1 MIKATFR
8 LGGEVIEVIVRGTE
22 LLFYDISSQL
32 TSVIE
37 GLRLNKAG
45 VIKEFPDLE
54 NNPEWKKIAIQR
66 LKDYIKKLKTEMER
80 IIYVKNELKQ
90 HGYEPLYLQRAGFR
104 PQKFKDEK

>member
-1 MIKATFR
+1 MIEATFR
-8 LGGEVIEVIVRGTE
+8 LRGEVIEVIVRGTE

-80 IIYVKNELKQ
+80 IIYVKNELEQ